1 MYLILQIIIMQFTN
15 FSPIWAKVKL
25 NLNLIRPNNLIN
37 LVNIKLIKKKFVKNE
52 MLTYFI
58 GF

>member
-15 FSPIWAKVKL
+15 FSPIWAMLQL
-25 NLNLIRPNNLIN
+25 NLNLIKPNNIIN
-37 LVNIKLIKKKFVKNE
+37 LVNIKLIKKKFVKKE